1 MLFLNILHSLR
12 ILNDITLTMTT
23 IQKLLPFLLAPCF
36 LACSGRSGSTEVA
49 DTAATEQAPSARR
62 ECFTYQM
69 QKDTAW
75 LHLNTDGN
83 SVTGELSYALFEKDK
98 NSGRV
103 AGEMR
108 GDTLVADYTFMSE
121 GVESVREVV
130 FLKKD
135 GGWTE
140 GFGEVTDAAGKM
152 AFKDR
157 SKLDFAK
164 GMHFR
169 PTDCAGLPH

>member
-1 MLFLNILHSLR
+1 M
-12 ILNDITLTMTT
+12 MT
-23 IQKLLPFLLAPCF
+23 IRNLLPLLLAPCI
-36 LACSGRSGSTEVA
+36 LACSGQSGSENKGA
-49 DTAATEQAPSARR
+49 EDSTATASAART

-75 LHLNTDGN
+75 LQLNMDGD

-108 GDTLVADYTFMSE
+108 GDTLLADYTFMSE
-121 GVESVREVV
+121 GVESVREVA

-135 GGWTE
+135 GGWIE
-140 GFGEVTDAAGKM
+140 GFGEVTDASGKM
-152 AFKDR
+152 AFKDHA
-157 SKLDFAK
+157 KLDFAK
-164 GMHFR
+164 GMQFR
-169 PTDCAGLPH
+169 PADCAGLPQRPD